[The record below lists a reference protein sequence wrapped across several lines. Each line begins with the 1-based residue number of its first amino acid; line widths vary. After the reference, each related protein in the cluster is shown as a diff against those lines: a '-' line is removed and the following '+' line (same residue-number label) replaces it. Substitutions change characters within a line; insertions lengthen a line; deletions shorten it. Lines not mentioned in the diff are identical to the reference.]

1 MATTR
6 TRKTSTTRAGSSRA
20 RTRIAR
26 GARKAPRRK
35 VPLAGGDA
43 IAVLKADHVRI
54 RALLKGLQS
63 AHTAARRSSLM
74 DQTEQLLK
82 QHTRIEEQIFYP
94 AFREAAKNA
103 RDRRRF
109 HEATEEHHIV
119 DVVLPEVRDARHEP
133 EVFTARAR
141 VLRELVEHHIEEEQE
156 DMFPRAR
163 RLLSAAELQELGTT
177 MSARARAE
185 QQPTG
190 ALQAV
195 SALIGLAP

>member
-6 TRKTSTTRAGSSRA
+6 TRKTATTRATSTRGRA
-20 RTRIAR
+20 RIAR
-26 GARKAPRRK
+26 GARRAPRRK
-35 VPLAGGDA
+35 VSLAGRDA

-54 RALLKGLQS
+54 KALLKALQG
-63 AHTAARRSSLM
+63 AHTAARRSSLI

-103 RDRRRF
+103 RDRRLF

-133 EVFTARAR
+133 EVFAARAK

-163 RLLSAAELQELGTT
+163 RLLSEAELHDLGTT
-177 MSARARAE
+177 MSARAHAD
-185 QQPTG
+185 QPPTG
-190 ALQAV
+190 ALHAV
-195 SALIGLAP
+195 GALIGLVP